1 MIKKVANDDKHFPES
16 RISFALF
23 TSFWITISNISLI
36 NVWKVLFLPRST
48 AGKLF
53 QLQCQYQ
60 LVTVWDGKEILW
72 RKFLFEKKFLL
83 EKKMSEKFFEKPST
97 IEELQKLFSL
107 LCRSLSW
114 NVRKTN
120 ILLTLMCI
128 GAHKF
133 IENSLLLI
141 SFSRLTSFYWSGK
154 RAFAGFCCVHKYL
167 CNRLKET
174 SGLED
179 WFIDSKP
186 DELKFIGITYIVESK
201 KRIRRKSP
209 SSQNFFFWCIE
220 KEIFPRSTQ

>member
-1 MIKKVANDDKHFPES
+1 MKSFFFSPGQQRES
-16 RISFALF
+16 FFNCSV
-23 TSFWITISNISLI
+23 NISSL
-36 NVWKVLFLPRST
+36 R
-48 AGKLF
+48 
-53 QLQCQYQ
+53 
-60 LVTVWDGKEILW
+60 
-72 RKFLFEKKFLL
+72 FEKENKFSG
-83 EKKMSEKFFEKPST
+83 ENSCSRKKCLRNSSKNPQQLKK
-97 IEELQKLFSL
+97 LQKLFSFF
-107 LCRSLSW
+107 CRSLSW

-133 IENSLLLI
+133 VENSLLLI

-201 KRIRRKSP
+201 KRIRKKSP
-209 SSQNFFFWCIE
+209 WSQNFFFGVLKRKFSLVRPNKFHFRPFPE
-220 KEIFPRSTQ
+220 KQRKIQEGWRKNINKKS